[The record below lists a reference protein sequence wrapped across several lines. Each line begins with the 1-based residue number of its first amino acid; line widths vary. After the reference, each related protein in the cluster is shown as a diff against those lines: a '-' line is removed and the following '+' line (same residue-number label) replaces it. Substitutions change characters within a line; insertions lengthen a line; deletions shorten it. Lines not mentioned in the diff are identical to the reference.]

1 MRPGRTSTR
10 TPRRSAVRWSRLRVS
25 PSSSGPTAR
34 TSFDARSSMAWRP
47 IARRRA
53 AIASRTSTTTSS
65 RRPDGPR
72 PALGQA
78 PRQTATTIRRAVNVV
93 VYVSDALR
101 TDHLGCY
108 GSRWVNTK
116 TVDELAAGGVR
127 YTQAISSAP
136 WTAPSTTSIVTGVY
150 AHHHGY
156 LHWDAT
162 LEPSVETMFR
172 AFGAHGY
179 EVGSFVFDTNYLFKE
194 LPEANVLGTSETL
207 DGAVEFLRANR
218 EKPFLLY
225 VHNWA
230 THMPYDIVH
239 ADRKN
244 WLAAKQ
250 EVISGIQSD
259 SASALEA
266 MREGNRTAVERQS
279 EVLVASF
286 LDELES
292 LGLRE
297 STVFAFLSDHGE
309 SWGERF
315 ESKDDVKGV
324 YHMHG
329 ATLHDEIVHV
339 PLVLSAPGRL
349 EPAVVESQ
357 VRTADLVPTLLD
369 LAGLP
374 ARETDGASLLEVDG
388 DRPAVIAGTDMGTL
402 TKLAVRQ
409 PPWKLIVHV
418 ESGEEEAYR
427 LDVDP
432 RELSPRDDVPAELR
446 GLVFQELES
455 AERHEL
461 TEEEEAT
468 VAKRLSDLGYL

>member
-1 MRPGRTSTR
+1 M
-10 TPRRSAVRWSRLRVS
+10 
-25 PSSSGPTAR
+25 
-34 TSFDARSSMAWRP
+34 
-47 IARRRA
+47 
-53 AIASRTSTTTSS
+53 
-65 RRPDGPR
+65 
-72 PALGQA
+72 
-78 PRQTATTIRRAVNVV
+78 NVV

-108 GSRWVNTK
+108 GGRWVNTK
-116 TVDELAAGGVR
+116 TIDELAGSGVR
-127 YTQAISSAP
+127 YAQAISSAP
-136 WTAPSTTSIVTGVY
+136 WTAPSTTSIVTGIY

-162 LEPSVETMFR
+162 LDPSVETMFR
-172 AFGAHGY
+172 AFSAHGY
-179 EVGSFVFDTNYLFKE
+179 EVASFVFDTNYLFKD
-194 LPEANVLGTSETL
+194 LPEANVLGTSESL
-207 DGAVEFLRANR
+207 DGAFAFMRENR
-218 EKPFLLY
+218 ERPFLLY

-250 EVISGIQSD
+250 EVIAGIQSD

-266 MREGNRTAVERQS
+266 MREGYRKAVERQS
-279 EVLVASF
+279 EELVASF
-286 LDELES
+286 LEELES
-292 LGLRE
+292 LRLRE
-297 STVFAFLSDHGE
+297 STTFAFLSDHGE

-315 ESKDDVKGV
+315 GDKADVKGV

-329 ATLHDEIVHV
+329 ATLNDEIVQV
-339 PLVLSAPGRL
+339 PLILSAPERL
-349 EPAVVESQ
+349 EPAVVEAQ
-357 VRTADLVPTLLD
+357 VRTVDLVPTLVD

-374 ARETDGASLLEVDG
+374 ARESDGETLLQVEG
-388 DRPAVIAGTDMGTL
+388 DRPAVISGTDMGAL
-402 TKLAVRQ
+402 TKLAVRV
-409 PPWKLIVHV
+409 PPWKLILHV

-427 LDVDP
+427 LDTDP
-432 RELSPRDDVPAELR
+432 RELVSRPADVPPELR
-446 GLVFQELES
+446 DLVFRELES

>member
-1 MRPGRTSTR
+1 
-10 TPRRSAVRWSRLRVS
+10 
-25 PSSSGPTAR
+25 
-34 TSFDARSSMAWRP
+34 
-47 IARRRA
+47 
-53 AIASRTSTTTSS
+53 
-65 RRPDGPR
+65 
-72 PALGQA
+72 
-78 PRQTATTIRRAVNVV
+78 VNVV

-108 GSRWVNTK
+108 GARYVDTR
-116 TVDELAAGGVR
+116 TIDELAAGGVR
-127 YTQAISSAP
+127 YSHAISAAP

-150 AHHHGY
+150 AQHHGY
-156 LHWDAT
+156 LHWDAD
-162 LEPSVETMFR
+162 LDPSVETMFR
-172 AFGAHGY
+172 AFAAHGY
-179 EVGSFVFDTNYLFKE
+179 EVGSFVFDTNYLFKD

-207 DGAVEFLRANR
+207 DRALEFLRAKR
-218 EKPFLLY
+218 EQPFLLY

-244 WLAAKQ
+244 WLQAKQ
-250 EVISGIQSD
+250 EVIEGIQSD

-266 MREGNRTAVERQS
+266 MRERYRKAVERQS
-279 EVLVASF
+279 EVLVAS
-286 LDELES
+286 LLEELEG
-292 LGLRE
+292 LDLRE
-297 STVFAFLSDHGE
+297 STIFAFLSDHGE

-315 ESKDDVKGV
+315 AAKEDVKGV

-329 ATLHDEIVHV
+329 SALYDEIVEV
-339 PLVLSAPGRL
+339 PLILSAPGRL
-349 EPAVVESQ
+349 DPGVVESQ
-357 VRTADLVPTLLD
+357 VRTVDLVPTLLD

-374 ARETDGASLLEVDG
+374 ARETDGESLLHVDG
-388 DRPAVIAGTDMGTL
+388 DRPAIIAGTDMGAL
-402 TKLAVRQ
+402 TKLAVRM
-409 PPWKLIVHV
+409 PPWKLILHV

-432 RELSPRDDVPAELR
+432 RELDSRPGEAPPELR
-446 GLVFQELES
+446 EIVFRELES

>member
-1 MRPGRTSTR
+1 M
-10 TPRRSAVRWSRLRVS
+10 
-25 PSSSGPTAR
+25 
-34 TSFDARSSMAWRP
+34 
-47 IARRRA
+47 
-53 AIASRTSTTTSS
+53 
-65 RRPDGPR
+65 
-72 PALGQA
+72 
-78 PRQTATTIRRAVNVV
+78 NVV

-108 GSRWVNTK
+108 GARYVNTR
-116 TVDELAAGGVR
+116 TIDDLAAGGVR
-127 YTQAISSAP
+127 YAQAISSAP
-136 WTAPSTTSIVTGVY
+136 WTAPSTTSIVTGVH

-162 LEPSVETMFR
+162 LDPAVETIFR
-172 AFGAHGY
+172 AFSAHGY

-207 DGAVEFLRANR
+207 DGAFEFLRANR

-250 EVISGIQSD
+250 EVIAGIQSD
-259 SASALEA
+259 SAVALEA
-266 MREGNRTAVERQS
+266 MREGYRTAVERQS

-286 LDELES
+286 LDELET

-297 STVFAFLSDHGE
+297 STTFAFLSDHGE

-315 ESKDDVKGV
+315 ADKSEVQGV

-329 ATLHDEIVHV
+329 AALFDEIVQV
-339 PLVLSAPGRL
+339 PLILSAPGRI

-357 VRTADLVPTLLD
+357 VRSVDLMPTLLE

-374 ARETDGASLLEVDG
+374 ARETDGESLLAVDG
-388 DRPAVIAGTDMGTL
+388 DRPAVIAGTDMGAL
-402 TKLAVRQ
+402 TKLAVRV
-409 PPWKLIVHV
+409 PPWKLILDV

-427 LDVDP
+427 LDIDP
-432 RELSPRDDVPAELR
+432 RELHSRPEDVPQELR
-446 GLVFQELES
+446 DLVFRELES

>member
-1 MRPGRTSTR
+1 M
-10 TPRRSAVRWSRLRVS
+10 
-25 PSSSGPTAR
+25 
-34 TSFDARSSMAWRP
+34 
-47 IARRRA
+47 
-53 AIASRTSTTTSS
+53 
-65 RRPDGPR
+65 
-72 PALGQA
+72 
-78 PRQTATTIRRAVNVV
+78 NVV

-108 GSRWVNTK
+108 GARYVNTR
-116 TVDELAAGGVR
+116 TIDELAAGGVR
-127 YTQAISSAP
+127 YAQAISAAP

-162 LEPSVETMFR
+162 LDPSVETIFR
-172 AFGAHGY
+172 AFSAHGY
-179 EVGSFVFDTNYLFKE
+179 EVGSFVFDTNYLFKD

-207 DGAVEFLRANR
+207 EGAVGFLRANR

-244 WLAAKQ
+244 WLAAKE
-250 EVISGIQSD
+250 EVIAGIQSD

-266 MREGNRTAVERQS
+266 MRERYRAAVERQS

-286 LDELES
+286 LEELES

-297 STVFAFLSDHGE
+297 STTFAFLSDHGE

-315 ESKDDVKGV
+315 ADKADVKGV

-329 ATLHDEIVHV
+329 ATLGDEIVQV
-339 PLVLSAPGRL
+339 PLILSAPGRL

-357 VRTADLVPTLLD
+357 VRSVDLVPTLLE

-374 ARETDGASLLEVDG
+374 ARETDGESLLEVAG
-388 DRPAVIAGTDMGTL
+388 DRPAVIAGTDMGAL
-402 TKLAVRQ
+402 TKLAVRV
-409 PPWKLIVHV
+409 PPWKLILHV

-427 LDVDP
+427 LDTDP
-432 RELSPRDDVPAELR
+432 RELDSRPADMPPELR
-446 GLVFQELES
+446 DFVFRELES
-455 AERHEL
+455 ADRHEL

>member
-1 MRPGRTSTR
+1 M
-10 TPRRSAVRWSRLRVS
+10 
-25 PSSSGPTAR
+25 
-34 TSFDARSSMAWRP
+34 
-47 IARRRA
+47 
-53 AIASRTSTTTSS
+53 
-65 RRPDGPR
+65 
-72 PALGQA
+72 
-78 PRQTATTIRRAVNVV
+78 NVV

-108 GSRWVNTK
+108 GARYVNTR
-116 TVDELAAGGVR
+116 TIDELADGGVR
-127 YTQAISSAP
+127 YGQAISAAP
-136 WTAPSTTSIVTGVY
+136 WTAPSTTSIVTGIY
-150 AHHHGY
+150 PHHHGY
-156 LHWDAT
+156 LHWDAP
-162 LEPSVETMFR
+162 LEPFVETMFR
-172 AFGAHGY
+172 AFSAHGF
-179 EVGSFVFDTNYLFKE
+179 EVASFVFDTNYLFKD

-207 DGAVEFLRANR
+207 DGAVDWLRANR

-250 EVISGIQSD
+250 EVIAGIQSD

-266 MREGNRTAVERQS
+266 MKEGYRKAVERQS

-297 STVFAFLSDHGE
+297 NTVFAFLSDHGE

-357 VRTADLVPTLLD
+357 VRTVDLVPTLLD

-409 PPWKLIVHV
+409 PPWKLILHV

-446 GLVFQELES
+446 GLAFQELES

>member
-1 MRPGRTSTR
+1 M
-10 TPRRSAVRWSRLRVS
+10 
-25 PSSSGPTAR
+25 
-34 TSFDARSSMAWRP
+34 
-47 IARRRA
+47 
-53 AIASRTSTTTSS
+53 
-65 RRPDGPR
+65 
-72 PALGQA
+72 
-78 PRQTATTIRRAVNVV
+78 NVV

-108 GSRWVNTK
+108 GARFVNTG
-116 TVDELAAGGVR
+116 TIDELASGGIR
-127 YTQAISSAP
+127 YAQAISSAP

-162 LEPSVETMFR
+162 LDPSVETMFR
-172 AFGAHGY
+172 AFSAHGY
-179 EVGSFVFDTNYLFKE
+179 EVGSFVFDTNYLFKD

-207 DGAVEFLRANR
+207 DGAFEFLRANR

-250 EVISGIQSD
+250 EVIAGIQSD

-266 MREGNRTAVERQS
+266 MREGYRTAVERQS
-279 EVLVASF
+279 EVLIASF
-286 LDELES
+286 LEELES
-292 LGLRE
+292 LGLRDD
-297 STVFAFLSDHGE
+297 TVFAFLSDHGE

-315 ESKDDVKGV
+315 TDKSEVKGV

-329 ATLHDEIVHV
+329 ATLFDEIVEV
-339 PLVLSAPGRL
+339 PLILSAPGRL
-349 EPAVVESQ
+349 DAAVVESQ
-357 VRTADLVPTLLD
+357 VRSVDLMPTLLE

-374 ARETDGASLLEVDG
+374 ARETDGESLLGVDG
-388 DRPAVIAGTDMGTL
+388 DRPAVIAGTDMGAL
-402 TKLAVRQ
+402 TKLAIRM
-409 PPWKLIVHV
+409 PPWKLILHV

-427 LDVDP
+427 LDADP
-432 RELSPRDDVPAELR
+432 RELARRDDAPPELR
-446 GLVFQELES
+446 GILFQELES

>member
-1 MRPGRTSTR
+1 
-10 TPRRSAVRWSRLRVS
+10 
-25 PSSSGPTAR
+25 
-34 TSFDARSSMAWRP
+34 
-47 IARRRA
+47 
-53 AIASRTSTTTSS
+53 
-65 RRPDGPR
+65 
-72 PALGQA
+72 
-78 PRQTATTIRRAVNVV
+78 VNVI

-101 TDHLGCY
+101 ADHVGCY
-108 GSRWVNTK
+108 GARFVNTR
-116 TVDELAAGGVR
+116 TLDELAAGGAR
-127 YTQAISSAP
+127 FDQAISSAP
-136 WTAPSTTSIVTGVY
+136 WTAPSTTSIVTGIY
-150 AHHHGY
+150 AHHHGF
-156 LHWDAT
+156 LHWDAP
-162 LEPSVETMFR
+162 LDPSVETMFR
-172 AFGAHGY
+172 AFAAHGY
-179 EVGSFVFDTNYLFKE
+179 EVASFVFDANYLFKD
-194 LPEANVLGTSETL
+194 LPEANVSGTSESL
-207 DGAVEFLRANR
+207 DAAVGWLQANR
-218 EKPFLLY
+218 ERPFLLY

-230 THMPYDIVH
+230 AHMPYDILH

-250 EVISGIQSD
+250 EVIEGIQSD

-266 MREGNRTAVERQS
+266 LREGYRKAVERQS

-286 LDELES
+286 LDELET

-297 STVFAFLSDHGE
+297 NTVFAFLSDHGE

-315 ESKDDVKGV
+315 GVKDDVKGV

-329 ATLHDEIVHV
+329 ATVYDEVVQV
-339 PLVLSAPGRL
+339 PLILSAPGRL

-357 VRTADLVPTLLD
+357 VRTVDLVPTLLD

-374 ARETDGASLLEVDG
+374 ARETDGESLLHVEG
-388 DRPAVIAGTDMGTL
+388 DRPAVITGTDMGAL
-402 TKLAVRQ
+402 TKLAVRM
-409 PPWKLIVHV
+409 PPWKLILHV

-432 RELSPRDDVPAELR
+432 RELDSRPADVPAELR
-446 GLVFQELES
+446 ELVFRELES